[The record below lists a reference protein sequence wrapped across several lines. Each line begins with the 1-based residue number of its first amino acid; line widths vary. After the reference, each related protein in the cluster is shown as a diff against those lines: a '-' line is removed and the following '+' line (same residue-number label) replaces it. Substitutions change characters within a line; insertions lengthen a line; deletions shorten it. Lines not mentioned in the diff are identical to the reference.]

1 MHQLQQALHLLYE
14 YTERVIDDS
23 IHENKLSKRSEKLMD
38 LQKFEDDSLNS
49 YKVIDKDKQIYQIP
63 IDRSKQLLLDEENK

>member
-1 MHQLQQALHLLYE
+1 
-14 YTERVIDDS
+14 
-23 IHENKLSKRSEKLMD
+23 MD
-38 LQKFEDDSLNS
+38 LQKFENDSLNS